1 MKITMLAE
9 HNCAVSSL
17 AGFVDALSIAN
28 LWRQHL
34 RQGEGP
40 LFRTEVVTLDG
51 RPVTA
56 NGGLTIEP
64 ARSLDQV
71 DRTDLILLPSFLMP
85 FDLQQRRIKSICQWV
100 KERYRGGGEIACTCT
115 GTFLLAETGLL
126 DGRLATTNWQFADLF
141 RQHYPQVDLRIERM
155 FTEDHGL
162 YCTGAATA
170 YMDLCLHLIEKYGSA
185 DRASWCARALLV
197 DTDRKSQ
204 APYAIHDFRKSHGDR
219 QILLA
224 QQWMARNL
232 QGRLSI
238 DTVAGVAG
246 LSPRH
251 FKRRFKAATGESPL
265 AYLQRLRIAA
275 AKRYLE
281 KTRDSLSEITA
292 KVGYADLNSFRR
304 LFIKHTGLSPR
315 RYRHKFAGQEV
326 AE

>member
-9 HNCAVSSL
+9 HNCAVSSI

-34 RQGEGP
+34 RQGDAP
-40 LFRTEVVTLDG
+40 LFQTEVVTLDG

-64 ARSLDQV
+64 VKALDRV
-71 DRTDLILLPSFLMP
+71 EETDLVLLPSFLMP
-85 FDLQQRRIKSICQWV
+85 FDLQNPRIKTICRWV
-100 KERYRGGGEIACTCT
+100 RERYRTGGEIACTCT
-115 GTFLLAETGLL
+115 GSFLLAETGLL
-126 DGRLATTNWQFADLF
+126 DGRLATTNWQFARLF
-141 RQHYPQVDLRIERM
+141 RQQYPQVDLQIDRV

-170 YMDLCLHLIEKYGSA
+170 FMDLCLHLIEKYGSA

-197 DTDRKSQ
+197 DTGRNSQ
-204 APYAIHDFRKSHGDR
+204 APYAIQDFRKSHGDK
-219 QILLA
+219 QIFLA
-224 QQWMARNL
+224 QQWMERNL
-232 QGRLSI
+232 QTRLAI
-238 DTVAGVAG
+238 DAAAGVAG
-246 LSPRH
+246 ISPRH
-251 FKRRFKAATGESPL
+251 FKRRFKTATGDSPL
-265 AYLQRLRIAA
+265 SYLQRLRIEA

-292 KVGYADLNSFRR
+292 KVGYEDLNSFRR

-315 RYRHKFAGQEV
+315 QYRNKFAAPGL